1 MFCCKCRYVLPTF
14 PNDDDDDDDD
24 LCKNNRRFIYLFFF
38 DRQWNSV
45 GLAINSWNGFFFH
58 FWIQF
63 RAVDHAF
70 ISFFFLGSQFINY
83 YSRYA
88 FFCQCFQ
95 FLYHTAWYTGDP
107 EQREKKTHRTI
118 QMKQW
123 DKLKVLFFCLLIWS
137 YGAPAVY
144 TGDCCIII
152 IWQLDSFGFFSGE
165 KKATLFL
172 LHTMF
177 NDTFFPSILSIFR
190 VA

>member
-1 MFCCKCRYVLPTF
+1 MV
-14 PNDDDDDDDD
+14 
-24 LCKNNRRFIYLFFF
+24 YLFIFF
-38 DRQWNSV
+38 RPSMKFCRV
-45 GLAINSWNGFFFH
+45 GNKFLKRIFFFIFEFNFGLLIMH
-58 FWIQF
+58 LF
-63 RAVDHAF
+63 R
-70 ISFFFLGSQFINY
+70 FFFSVHNLLIIIRVMLFLSMFSVSVS
-83 YSRYA
+83 YSMIHGRSR
-88 FFCQCFQ
+88 
-95 FLYHTAWYTGDP
+95 T
-107 EQREKKTHRTI
+107 ERKKTHRTI